1 MRPHINDIA
10 CKWCTIQDKTVRA
23 NLAYLHYSPGPL
35 GIGVLY
41 LQALINHAEHA
52 LVALH
57 LLHRIKVYPGGA
69 ADRLNTKITSINSKA
84 TPFIHL
90 IWYGGYARLSSY
102 CPQRSNPQD
111 IINVWT
117 LPYKLY
123 GCSCLSGAWLHK
135 ERTYLPVPE
144 LAYC

>member
-1 MRPHINDIA
+1 MRPHIHYIPS
-10 CKWCTIQDKTVRA
+10 KWSAIKDKAVRA
-23 NLAYLHYSPGPL
+23 ELAYLHHSPSPL

-69 ADRLNTKITSINSKA
+69 ADRLYTKITSINSKA

-102 CPQRSNPQD
+102 CPQRSNP
-111 IINVWT
+111 
-117 LPYKLY
+117 
-123 GCSCLSGAWLHK
+123 
-135 ERTYLPVPE
+135 
-144 LAYC
+144 